1 MKNIILI
8 IFLFFIYGCGYT
20 SVYKNL
26 NNKDLQID
34 ITKMEGDREMN
45 NLIKNE
51 LNLYSNNNSI
61 NLFKIT
67 VTTKY
72 QKIALAKDS
81 TGVIT
86 DYKLSTESKF
96 TIFFNNQ
103 VQLET
108 FSEYIIIKDQA
119 DTFEQDSYEKNIKRN
134 FASSIREKLISKIS
148 SSFANN
154 TEDN

>member
-1 MKNIILI
+1 MRNIILI
-8 IFLFFIYGCGYT
+8 IFLFLIYGCGYT

-26 NNKDLQID
+26 NNNDLQIS
-34 ITKMEGDREMN
+34 IIEMQGDKEIN

-61 NLFKIT
+61 NLFRIK

-72 QKIALAKDS
+72 EKIALTKDS

-96 TIFFNNQ
+96 TISFNNQ

-108 FSEYIIIKDQA
+108 FSESINIKDQA